1 VTRPQAGRRRDR
13 GSISGRGKRFFLLQ
27 SVHTGVEPSLPSDKR
42 ETIAL
47 SPVVKWPG
55 REGNHPSISKPKISN
70 EWSYISTAP
79 YTFIASTGTILLL
92 RKHCSVYGQLRIAT
106 DRLCIKVKTIL

>member
-1 VTRPQAGRRRDR
+1 MVRFPAGARDFFFSKA
-13 GSISGRGKRFFLLQ
+13 SIPALSPPCLLTNEKRL
-27 SVHTGVEPSLPSDKR
+27 K
-42 ETIAL
+42 L

-106 DRLCIKVKTIL
+106 DRLCLKVKTIL